1 MAAIVMEFAMYEPEV
16 FPGLIYRMPDPKTVF
31 LIFSTGRIVCTG
43 AKKKE
48 IVRDA
53 VRKLNQQVRELG
65 VAKKELSDNDYED
78 ITFI

>member
-1 MAAIVMEFAMYEPEV
+1 MQE
-16 FPGLIYRMPDPKTVF
+16 PKTVF

-53 VRKLNQQVRELG
+53 VMKLNQQVRDLG
-65 VAKKELSDNDYED
+65 VAKKELTDTDYQD